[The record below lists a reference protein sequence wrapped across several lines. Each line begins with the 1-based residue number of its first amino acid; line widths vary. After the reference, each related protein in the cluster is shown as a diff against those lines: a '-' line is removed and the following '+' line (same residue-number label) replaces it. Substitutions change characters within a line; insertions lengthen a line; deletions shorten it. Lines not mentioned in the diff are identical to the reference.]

1 MANNTKTNHEI
12 IRVAGRLREVVTV
25 HDAEGKLI
33 HKMISPLMVEF
44 HAHDLV
50 QVMVGASILAIPVGF
65 TEEVWQ
71 MGNVLPYS
79 RVFGIALLSIFFI
92 SAFVYYNSYQ
102 NHIREHWDEFLK
114 RVLTTYILS
123 LLIVAL
129 ILTLVQVAPWQAD
142 FAVAMKRVILVAF
155 PASMSAA
162 IADMLK

>member
-1 MANNTKTNHEI
+1 
-12 IRVAGRLREVVTV
+12 
-25 HDAEGKLI
+25 
-33 HKMISPLMVEF
+33 
-44 HAHDLV
+44 
-50 QVMVGASILAIPVGF
+50 
-65 TEEVWQ
+65 

>member
-1 MANNTKTNHEI
+1 M
-12 IRVAGRLREVVTV
+12 
-25 HDAEGKLI
+25 HDSKGNLI

-71 MGNVLPYS
+71 MGNHLPFS
-79 RVFGIALLSIFFI
+79 RVFGIGLLSLFFI

-102 NHIREHWDEFLK
+102 NHIAKHWDEFIK
-114 RVLTTYILS
+114 RVLTTYVLS

-129 ILTLVQVAPWQAD
+129 ILTLVQVTPWQAD
-142 FAVAMKRVILVAF
+142 FAVALKRVILVAF

-162 IADMLK
+162 VADMLK